1 MDVTAIANALVEAL
15 QRSGQSQI
23 ASINQSQQLQFQANQ
38 NAANASGLLYSTKPG
53 WQNAQFAA
61 DTTLPSLAKVNES
74 VASGTV
80 SAKNSLKAALDKV
93 AELNK
98 ATTELNAL

>member
-1 MDVTAIANALVEAL
+1 MDITAIAEALVQAL

-23 ASINQSQQLQFQANQ
+23 ASINQNQQLQFQANQ

-61 DTTLPSLAKVNES
+61 DTTLPAITKVNTG
-74 VASGTV
+74 VADGTI
-80 SAKNSLKAALDKV
+80 STKNSLKAALDKV

-98 ATTELNAL
+98 ATTELNSL